1 MKINLGFWTK
11 IWTSTVIAQNAM
23 ASAKVCGAVKF
34 VMSSLDSILCP
45 RLCCNDGNFNTASSL
60 VISQISS

>member
-11 IWTSTVIAQNAM
+11 IWTSTVAAQNAM

-34 VMSSLDSILCP
+34 VLSSLNSSLYSKLRCS
-45 RLCCNDGNFNTASSL
+45 DGKFNAASPL
-60 VISQISS
+60 VISQMSS